1 MEFPPPPSLPP
12 VTMTNSNTYTGLHFA
27 FDASGGFTL
36 DQGFKTIDL
45 ATGHPSFYVTDSIQL
60 LFSARTL
67 NHKIGI
73 MKDASNVSVV
83 EALYDK
89 YSDTLL
95 YDTLKICTCDIIDGV
110 NINSVVSVG
119 RLQYLY
125 SDFTNTVNTYF
136 GNSTLA
142 FASLFSNA
150 SDFDINNRIFDADA
164 LIQVLNSSKFNM
176 YGSFISD
183 LSGAAQVLKINDT
196 LKYSLEYNMFNNR
209 YKREI
214 HDYRSQYENTSLLP
228 IYRKDSYSLVDG
240 FIAGDLVFIPD
251 GLTITL
257 SLDIESVVQ
266 DYPAYSS
273 VGSSNLDAISDQL
286 NYTYGYIKRS
296 TTWSVTNITQVT
308 QVPILL
314 MLVDQTV
321 QNFANFGIAWQ
332 VATNVRLGNNTVTS
346 FASTWEAISIST
358 NGKYQTA
365 INEDGDI
372 YISEDYG
379 NTRRLVHNIGT
390 SDANSIA
397 ISFTGQYQTASNG
410 FSIFISNDYGSNW
423 SETFTG
429 GTSSIYVSISLTGM
443 YQTLVSS
450 GDTVYTS
457 NDYGNTWNEL
467 DIDVTHVNNQNTLY
481 QSVETFPTAGIDL
494 SYDGKYQTIV
504 SENIYISSDYG
515 VTWTNVSDPTDGFQD
530 RNWQG
535 VSMSSDGKYQ
545 TAIDSGG
552 DVYRSNNYGLNW
564 AIVTQDIMIN
574 KEWISVCLSATGQYQ
589 TILETHGSIYIS
601 NDYGGTWFIVADPA
615 LADKDWRSVSVSSD
629 ALYQCAVEYNGQIYM
644 SQIMD
649 PSANCL
655 CI

>member
-12 VTMTNSNTYTGLHFA
+12 VTMTNSYTYTGLHYA

-36 DQGFKTIDL
+36 DQGFKSIDL
-45 ATGHPSFYVTDSIQL
+45 ASGHPSFYVTDSIQL

-67 NHKIGI
+67 NNKIGI

-95 YDTLKICTCDIIDGV
+95 YDNLNICTCDIIDGV
-110 NINSVVSVG
+110 NVNSVVSVG

-136 GNSTLA
+136 GNPTYA

-150 SDFDINNRIFDADA
+150 SDFDINNRVFDADA

-176 YGSFISD
+176 HGSFISD
-183 LSGAAQVLKINDT
+183 LSGTAKISNINDT
-196 LKYSLEYNMFNNR
+196 LKYSLNYNMFNNR
-209 YKREI
+209 YKAKI
-214 HDYRSQYENTSLLP
+214 NDYRSEYENAGILP
-228 IYRKDSYSLVDG
+228 IHRKESYSLVDG
-240 FIAGDLVFIPD
+240 FIAGDLIFIPD

-257 SLDIESVVQ
+257 SLDIGSVVE
-266 DYPAYSS
+266 DFPAYSS
-273 VGSSNLDAISDQL
+273 VGSSNLDDISDQL

-314 MLVDQTV
+314 MLVDKTV

-332 VATNVRLGNNTVTS
+332 VATNILQNDNTVDNLE
-346 FASTWEAISIST
+346 STWVAISIST
-358 NGKYQTA
+358 NGKYQTV
-365 INEDGDI
+365 INEEGNI

-379 NTRRLVHNIGT
+379 ATRRNSYNIGYSET
-390 SDANSIA
+390 NSIA

-410 FSIFISNDYGSNW
+410 FSIFISNDYGYNW
-423 SETFTG
+423 TQTFSG
-429 GTSSIYVSISLTGM
+429 GTSNIYVSISLTGM

-457 NDYGNTWNEL
+457 NDYGNTWNKL
-467 DIDVTHVNNQNTLY
+467 DIDVSHVNNQNTLY

-515 VTWTNVSDPTDGFQD
+515 VTWINASDPVDGFQD

-552 DVYRSNNYGLNW
+552 DVYKSNNYGLNW
-564 AIVTQDIMIN
+564 EIVTHDIMMD
-574 KEWISVCLSATGQYQ
+574 KEWISVSLSATGQYQ
-589 TILETHGSIYIS
+589 TILETRGSIYIS
-601 NDYGGTWFIVADPA
+601 NDYAGTWSIVNDPD
-615 LADKDWRSVSVSSD
+615 LANKDWRSVSISSD

>member
-1 MEFPPPPSLPP
+1 MEFQPPLFLPP
-12 VTMTNSNTYTGLHFA
+12 VTMTNSYTYTGRHFA
-27 FDASGGFTL
+27 FDASGGFTV

-45 ATGHPSFYVTDSIQL
+45 AGDNPAFYVTDSVQL

-67 NHKIGI
+67 NDKIGI

-83 EALYDK
+83 KALYDK

-95 YDTLKICTCDIIDGV
+95 YDTLKLCSCDIVNGV
-110 NINSVVSVG
+110 NLNSVVSVG

-125 SDFTNTVNTYF
+125 SDFTRTVNAYF
-136 GNSTLA
+136 GNPTFA

-150 SDFDINNRIFDADA
+150 SDFDINNRVFDADA
-164 LIQVLNSSKFNM
+164 LIQVLNSAKFNM
-176 YGSFISD
+176 HGSFISD
-183 LSGAAQVLKINDT
+183 LSGTAQILNINDT
-196 LKYSLEYNMFNNR
+196 LKYCLNYNTFNNR
-209 YKREI
+209 YKTPI
-214 HDYRSQYENTSLLP
+214 NDYRSEYENAALLP
-228 IYRKDSYSLVDG
+228 IYRKETYGLVDG
-240 FIAGDLVFIPD
+240 FMAGDLVFIPD

-257 SLDIESVVQ
+257 SLNIGSVVE
-266 DYPAYSS
+266 DFPAYSS
-273 VGSSNLDAISDQL
+273 VGSSNLDDISDQL

-296 TTWSVTNITQVT
+296 TTWSVTDITQVT

-314 MLVDQTV
+314 MLVDRTLE
-321 QNFANFGIAWQ
+321 NFTNFGISWQ
-332 VATNVRLGNNTVTS
+332 VATNILQNDNTLDNME
-346 FASTWEAISIST
+346 STWQAISIST
-358 NGKYQTA
+358 NGKYQTV
-365 INEDGDI
+365 INEAGDI

-379 NTRRLVHNIGT
+379 ATRRLVHNIGT
-390 SDANSIA
+390 SETNSIA

-423 SETFTG
+423 SEIFSG
-429 GTSSIYVSISLTGM
+429 GTSNIYVSISLTGM

-457 NDYGNTWNEL
+457 NDYGNTWNKL
-467 DIDVTHVNNQNTLY
+467 DIDVSHVNNQNTLY

-515 VTWTNVSDPTDGFQD
+515 VTWINASDPVDGFQD

-564 AIVTQDIMIN
+564 EMVTHNIMMD
-574 KEWISVCLSATGQYQ
+574 KEWISVSLSATGQYQ
-589 TILETHGSIYIS
+589 TILESHGSIYTS
-601 NDYGGTWFIVADPA
+601 NDYGGTWSIVADPT
-615 LADKDWRSVSVSSD
+615 LANKEWRSVSTSSD

-644 SQIMD
+644 SRIMD
-649 PSANCL
+649 ASENCL